1 MSEGSALRSPATETD
16 HRSMDL
22 LFDLDGTLTDS
33 APGILRCF
41 AHALDR
47 VGHPGIDVPP
57 HLAAGPPLYQVFE
70 ALLPVKDPAL
80 IERAIAA
87 YRERYEESGILENS
101 PYPGVHE
108 ALTTL
113 RARGHRIAVVT
124 MKPEPYAARVLTHF
138 ELAAFVEGI
147 YAPALGDRRYAKGDL
162 VASALLG
169 QGSSDAVMIGDQP
182 DDIRAARANG
192 IRSVAA
198 LWGFGDRQELFAANA
213 DAAADHIGDV
223 VSLVAGWACALPRP
237 DSGPRRRQSP
247 G

>member
-80 IERAIAA
+80 IERAIVAC
-87 YRERYEESGILENS
+87 RERYEEIGILENS
-101 PYPGVHE
+101 PYPRVRE

-113 RARGHRIAVVT
+113 RAWGHRI
-124 MKPEPYAARVLTHF
+124 K
-138 ELAAFVEGI
+138 
-147 YAPALGDRRYAKGDL
+147 
-162 VASALLG
+162 
-169 QGSSDAVMIGDQP
+169 
-182 DDIRAARANG
+182 
-192 IRSVAA
+192 AA
-198 LWGFGDRQELFAANA
+198 LSAPQRGRMA
-213 DAAADHIGDV
+213 
-223 VSLVAGWACALPRP
+223 
-237 DSGPRRRQSP
+237 
-247 G
+247 